1 MALFDYDPHKSSA
14 SENPELELKLK
25 EGDLLTVFGDMDIN
39 GYFEADL
46 NGVRGLVPSLYVDEV
61 EGENDSD
68 RELEELLTRSHRD
81 PVKETPSYKE
91 NELLVREVSWRSCL
105 FARSLCLSSR
115 SIRFGSL
122 VPAVRFGYVTE
133 RN

>member
-1 MALFDYDPHKSSA
+1 MALFDFDPRKSTA
-14 SENPELELKLK
+14 SEHPELELKLK
-25 EGDLLTVFGDMDIN
+25 EGDQLTVFGDMDIN

-81 PVKETPSYKE
+81 PVNEVPYKE
-91 NELLVREVSWRSCL
+91 NEPLVREVS
-105 FARSLCLSSR
+105 
-115 SIRFGSL
+115 
-122 VPAVRFGYVTE
+122 
-133 RN
+133 